1 MGVVSRHGGS
11 CDFAQDDTRVFMA
24 HAVATPSAQVGRF
37 ARDAA
42 ARFAPGT
49 ASRFSPDAASRC
61 SPGTASRFSTD
72 AASRFAPGASLVVIL
87 RAVAGSTRANA
98 IARSAA

>member
-37 ARDAA
+37 ARDGA

-49 ASRFSPDAASRC
+49 ASRFSPDAASRF
-61 SPGTASRFSTD
+61 SPD
-72 AASRFAPGASLVVIL
+72 AASRFAPGALLVVIL

>member
-49 ASRFSPDAASRC
+49 ASRFSPDAASR
-61 SPGTASRFSTD
+61 
-72 AASRFAPGASLVVIL
+72 FAPGASLVVIL
-87 RAVAGSTRANA
+87 RAVTGSTRANA

>member
-49 ASRFSPDAASRC
+49 ASRFSPDAASR
-61 SPGTASRFSTD
+61 
-72 AASRFAPGASLVVIL
+72 FAPGGSLVVIL

>member
-49 ASRFSPDAASRC
+49 ASRFSPDAASR
-61 SPGTASRFSTD
+61 
-72 AASRFAPGASLVVIL
+72 FAPGASLVVIL

>member
-1 MGVVSRHGGS
+1 VMGVVSRHGGS

-24 HAVATPSAQVGRF
+24 HAVAAPSAQVGRF

-49 ASRFSPDAASRC
+49 ASRFSPDAASR
-61 SPGTASRFSTD
+61 
-72 AASRFAPGASLVVIL
+72 FAPGGSLVVIL

>member
-24 HAVATPSAQVGRF
+24 HAVATPSAQAGRF

-49 ASRFSPDAASRC
+49 ASRFSP
-61 SPGTASRFSTD
+61 D

>member
-37 ARDAA
+37 A
-42 ARFAPGT
+42 PG
-49 ASRFSPDAASRC
+49 
-61 SPGTASRFSTD
+61 G
-72 AASRFAPGASLVVIL
+72 SLVVIL